1 MAHRDSVS
9 DLYPIALWEGEGMGT
24 AYEYSAKLKMLRR
37 VVGASP
43 PARVL
48 IAGLPEAYGVGM
60 DLALLGALYDCTV
73 VIADDRPEKLEIF
86 AAALRSPPLRERVD
100 PERFELRRVKTLAHP
115 VQPGDAPY
123 DLWVTT
129 SAIQRLKGARLN
141 AYLVQARDWS
151 LQAVLLAPN
160 ADNKAHTTLTRLDG
174 FTLGELVS
182 ICEGIGLEVEGAG
195 YVDLPPFPPG
205 ISRSEEAKEKAA
217 ESAIER
223 LAMGVLEGWVR
234 AERCLPRALQR
245 RYSHLVYVVAR

>member
-1 MAHRDSVS
+1 MKHHDSVR

-43 PARVL
+43 PARVM

-60 DLALLGALYDCTV
+60 DLALLAALYGSAV
-73 VIADDRPEKLEIF
+73 VVADDRPEKLETF
-86 AAALRSPPLRERVD
+86 AAALRSPPLQEWVD
-100 PERFELRRVKTLAHP
+100 PECFELRPVKTLAHP

-141 AYLVQARDWS
+141 AYLAQARDWS

-174 FTLGELVS
+174 FTLAELTSACKGV
-182 ICEGIGLEVEGAG
+182 GLKVEEAG

-205 ISRSEEAKEKAA
+205 ISRSAEAKEKAA
-217 ESAIER
+217 ESPIER
-223 LAMGVLEGWVR
+223 LAMGVLEGWAR
-234 AERCLPRALQR
+234 GERTLPRALKR
-245 RYSHLVYVVAR
+245 RYSHLVYVDVR